1 MILENHS
8 EEILTMNHT
17 TFEKLQYNEL
27 KDIVKSYCVSG
38 LGKQLLDRLTPS
50 PNLTVV
56 KNRLNETTEAR
67 VILDAEGHV
76 PFLGVSNIDNTIQKL
91 EKGVILDPSELVSIS
106 DFLRG
111 CRKIKKFMLEKGFF
125 APVLASYAN
134 SMSEFKSVEEEINFA
149 IKANRVDSAASRELK
164 RIRNHIESTEEK
176 IKDRLTKFLNSSA
189 NKTYIQEFF
198 ISKKDD
204 RYTIPIKAS
213 YKNHVQGTVV
223 EISSK
228 GATVF
233 MEPSAVAKLNV
244 ELATLKA
251 EEAVEEYQI
260 LATLSGLLMENIRE
274 ININMELISQYD
286 MVFAKAKFSKNIG
299 GLEPSLNDYG
309 YIKLVNCKHP
319 LLTGKAVPL
328 HFEIGK
334 DYRSLI
340 ITGPNAGGKTVV
352 LKTIGLL
359 TLATMSGFH
368 IGADKGTEIA
378 IFDHVFV
385 DIGDNQSIENA
396 LSTFSSHMKNLSD
409 IMRASNNNTLLL
421 FDEIGSGTEPNEGA
435 ALAISILE
443 EFYHMGCITVATT
456 HYGEIKRFSEMHSDF
471 MNAAMRFNSET
482 LEPLYKLVIGTSGE
496 SNALWI
502 SKKMNI
508 RETVLQRAKGYIDN
522 KDYHLEQVKD
532 SKIRKPKIEQERTK
546 ATYDFKKGDRVK
558 LLDHDDV
565 GIVYEEMD
573 NFYNVVVYYEE
584 EFIKVNVKRLALEL
598 PATELYPEG
607 YDVETLFVNYK
618 DRKLQHDIERGS
630 KKALRKIQKEIK
642 RDKSS

>member
-1 MILENHS
+1 
-8 EEILTMNHT
+8 MNQAT
-17 TFEKLQYNEL
+17 LEKLQYNEL

-38 LGKQLLDRLTPS
+38 LGKQLLDKLTPS

-67 VILDAEGHV
+67 AILDAEGHV
-76 PFLGVSNIDNTIQKL
+76 PFLGVSNIDNTIKKL
-91 EKGVILDPSELVSIS
+91 EKGIILDPSELVSIS

-111 CRKIKKFMLEKGFF
+111 CRIIKKFMLEKEFF

-134 SMSEFKSVEEEINFA
+134 SMAEFKSVEEEINFA

-164 RIRNHIESTEEK
+164 RIRNHIETTEGK

-189 NKTYIQEFF
+189 NKTYIQDFF

-223 EISSK
+223 EVSSK

-244 ELATLKA
+244 ELGILKA

-286 MVFAKAKFSKNIG
+286 MVFAKAKFSKHIG
-299 GLEPSLNDYG
+299 GVEPSLNDYG

-319 LLTGKAVPL
+319 LLTGEAVPL
-328 HFEIGK
+328 YFEIGQ

-368 IGADKGTEIA
+368 IVADKGTEIA
-378 IFDHVFV
+378 VFTNVFV

-396 LSTFSSHMKNLSD
+396 LSTFSSHIKNLSD

-471 MNAAMRFNSET
+471 MNAAMRFNSDT
-482 LEPLYKLVIGTSGE
+482 LEPLYQLIIGTSGE

-522 KDYHLEQVKD
+522 KDYHLERVNN
-532 SKIRKPKIEQERTK
+532 SKIRKPQIENRGTTVKYE
-546 ATYDFKKGDRVK
+546 FKKGDRVK

-573 NFYNVVVYYEE
+573 NFYNVVVFYER
-584 EFIKVNVKRLALEL
+584 EFIKVHVKRLALEL

-607 YDVETLFVNYK
+607 YDVETLFVDYK
-618 DRKLQHDIERGS
+618 ERKLQHDIERGS
-630 KKALRKIQKEIK
+630 KKALRKIQKEIRK
-642 RDKSS
+642 DKLS

>member
-8 EEILTMNHT
+8 EEKLTMNHT

-27 KDIVKSYCVSG
+27 KEIVKSYCVSG
-38 LGKQLLDRLTPS
+38 LGKQLLDKLTPS

-67 VILDAEGHV
+67 AILDAEGHV
-76 PFLGVSNIDNTIQKL
+76 PFLGVSNIDNTIKKL
-91 EKGVILDPSELVSIS
+91 EKGIILDPNELVSIS

-111 CRKIKKFMLEKGFF
+111 CRKIKKFMLEKEFF

-164 RIRNHIESTEEK
+164 RIRNHIETTEEK
-176 IKDRLTKFLNSSA
+176 IKDRLTKFLNNSA

-213 YKNHVQGTVV
+213 YKNHVQGTIV
-223 EISSK
+223 EVSSK

-233 MEPSAVAKLNV
+233 MEPSTVAKLNV

-299 GLEPSLNDYG
+299 GVEPSLNDYG
-309 YIKLVNCKHP
+309 CIKLVNCKHP

-368 IGADKGTEIA
+368 IVANKGTEIA
-378 IFDHVFV
+378 VFDHIFV

-443 EFYHMGCITVATT
+443 EFYHMGCMTVATT

-482 LEPLYKLVIGTSGE
+482 LEPLYKLVIGTSGD

-522 KDYHLEQVKD
+522 KEYHLERVID

-546 ATYDFKKGDRVK
+546 VQYEFKKGDRVK

-565 GIVYEEMD
+565 GIVYLEID
-573 NFYNVVVYYEE
+573 NFYNVVVFYER
-584 EFIKVNVKRLALEL
+584 EFKKVNVKRLALEL

-607 YDVETLFVNYK
+607 YDLETLFVDYK

-642 RDKSS
+642 ER

>member
-1 MILENHS
+1 
-8 EEILTMNHT
+8 MNQAT
-17 TFEKLQYNEL
+17 LEKLQYNEL

-38 LGKQLLDRLTPS
+38 LGKQLIDKLTPS
-50 PNLTVV
+50 PNVTVV

-67 VILDAEGHV
+67 AILDAEGYV
-76 PFLGVSNIDNTIQKL
+76 PFLGVSNIDNTIKKL
-91 EKGVILDPSELVSIS
+91 EKGIILDPSELVSIS

-111 CRKIKKFMLEKGFF
+111 CRKIKKFMLEKEFF

-134 SMSEFKSVEEEINFA
+134 SMAEFKSVEEEINFA

-164 RIRNHIESTEEK
+164 RIRHHVETTEEK

-223 EISSK
+223 EISTK

-244 ELATLKA
+244 ELGILKA

-286 MVFAKAKFSKNIG
+286 MVFAKAKFSKHIG
-299 GLEPSLNDYG
+299 GVEPSLNDYG
-309 YIKLVNCKHP
+309 YMKLVNCKHP
-319 LLTGKAVPL
+319 LLTGEAVPL
-328 HFEIGK
+328 YFEIGQ

-368 IGADKGTEIA
+368 IVADKGTEIA
-378 IFDHVFV
+378 VFTNVFV

-396 LSTFSSHMKNLSD
+396 LSTFSSHIKNLSD
-409 IMRASNNNTLLL
+409 IMKASNNNTLLL

-471 MNAAMRFNSET
+471 MNAAMRFNSDT
-482 LEPLYKLVIGTSGE
+482 LEPLYQLIIGTSGE

-508 RETVLQRAKGYIDN
+508 RETVLQRAKSYIGN
-522 KDYHLEQVKD
+522 KEYQLERVND
-532 SKIRKPKIEQERTK
+532 SKIRKPKIEQEKTK
-546 ATYDFKKGDRVK
+546 VKYEFKKGDRVK

-565 GIVYEEMD
+565 GIVYQEMD
-573 NFYNVVVYYEE
+573 NFYNVVVFYER

-607 YDVETLFVNYK
+607 YDVETLFVDYK
-618 DRKLQHDIERGS
+618 DRKLQHDLERGS
-630 KKALRKIQKEIK
+630 KKALRKIQKEIRK
-642 RDKSS
+642 DKLS